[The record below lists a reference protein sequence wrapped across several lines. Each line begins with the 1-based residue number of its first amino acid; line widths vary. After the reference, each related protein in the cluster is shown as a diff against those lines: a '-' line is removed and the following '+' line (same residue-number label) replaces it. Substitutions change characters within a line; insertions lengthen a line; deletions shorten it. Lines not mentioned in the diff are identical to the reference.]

1 MQIVYWLAK
10 EALGRRSMQIDGDD
24 MIDAGNRE
32 EIGYQTC
39 GDGASVGLLLRLS
52 GVEKVP

>member
-1 MQIVYWLAK
+1 MQV
-10 EALGRRSMQIDGDD
+10 DGDD
-24 MIDAGNRE
+24 MIDAGDRE

-52 GVEKVP
+52 GVEKVSWRF